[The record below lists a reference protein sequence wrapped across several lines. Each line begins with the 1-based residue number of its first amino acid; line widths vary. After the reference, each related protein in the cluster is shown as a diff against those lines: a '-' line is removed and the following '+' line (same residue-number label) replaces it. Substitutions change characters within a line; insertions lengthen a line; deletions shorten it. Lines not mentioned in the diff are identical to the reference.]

1 MEGRGPF
8 GSRSTRGPHFDPW
21 CSHSIRPPPPV
32 PGKPLES
39 SWRPLRCSLLPL
51 GALMAPDCCGPVDI
65 SAKVLAVPW
74 QALALQQSPSPSPQ
88 SMSDAGVAARDK
100 LLECVSET

>member
-21 CSHSIRPPPPV
+21 CSHSIRPSPPV

-39 SWRPLRCSLLPL
+39 SWRPLRCSLQAAAGCPDGAGLLWSCGHQRQGLGCPLAGLGAAAEPLPL
-51 GALMAPDCCGPVDI
+51 T
-65 SAKVLAVPW
+65 AVH
-74 QALALQQSPSPSPQ
+74 
-88 SMSDAGVAARDK
+88 V
-100 LLECVSET
+100 